1 VTRLQEFQVAIRD
14 AIFDA
19 REALDDD
26 AYRALLSVTQA
37 FLTAEHLRVLTADA
51 ERITR
56 DAA

>member
-1 VTRLQEFQVAIRD
+1 VTRLQEFQLAIRD
-14 AIFDA
+14 AILDA
-19 REALDDD
+19 RECLDQD

-51 ERITR
+51 EQITK